1 MNKVRAC
8 GGVGGEGQVNEGAS
22 FSLSLATGIQATEL
36 SEFPWALLP
45 HVALIFNLAVCY
57 G

>member
-1 MNKVRAC
+1 MQMW
-8 GGVGGEGQVNEGAS
+8 GGERGES
-22 FSLSLATGIQATEL
+22 FRLSMAAGIQAMGL
-36 SEFPWALLP
+36 SEFPWALPP

>member
-1 MNKVRAC
+1 MQMGAGVR
-8 GGVGGEGQVNEGAS
+8 EGS
-22 FSLSLATGIQATEL
+22 FRLSMAAGIQAMVL
-36 SEFPWALLP
+36 SEFPWALPP

>member
-1 MNKVRAC
+1 M
-8 GGVGGEGQVNEGAS
+8 NEGAS
-22 FSLSLATGIQATEL
+22 FRLSLATGIQAMEL